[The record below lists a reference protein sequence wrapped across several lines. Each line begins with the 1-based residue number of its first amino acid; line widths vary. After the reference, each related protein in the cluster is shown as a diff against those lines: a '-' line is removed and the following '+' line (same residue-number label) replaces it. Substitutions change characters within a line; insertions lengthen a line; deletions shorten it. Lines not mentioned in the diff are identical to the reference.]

1 MTLQFFAYRVISPSG
16 LSKCYTNRGVKGGQ
30 TDKSRN
36 RKANWQPSHQTMPAT
51 GEFDVGVVQKASNEE
66 ILSSSGSDSG
76 GHSEDEELALRR
88 DYTNSVPRIG
98 APAAVATQLSTS
110 HQRSSGHKQTAGV
123 KSGAVNMDDR
133 CLSQLSRD
141 KHEPFLKQCLDEL
154 LENALFK
161 GIAKDQKVL
170 NWTNPE
176 DLSKI
181 FDMSLFK
188 DPQSD
193 EQLLEAIRKTIK
205 YSVKTGHPYFV
216 NQLFSTVDP
225 YGLIGQWTTD
235 ALNPSVYTYEV
246 SPVFTLMEE
255 TVLREMR
262 KIVGFSVDGEG
273 DGIFVPGGSMANG
286 YAISCARFKA
296 MPDVKVNIFSVDR
309 REINWSMCV
318 CVPNQSLIWQTSGQ
332 C

>member
-1 MTLQFFAYRVISPSG
+1 
-16 LSKCYTNRGVKGGQ
+16 
-30 TDKSRN
+30 
-36 RKANWQPSHQTMPAT
+36 MPAT
-51 GEFDVGVVQKASNEE
+51 GEFNVGVGQKASNEE
-66 ILSSSGSDSG
+66 LLCSSGSESG
-76 GHSEDEELALRR
+76 SHSEDEDLALRR
-88 DYTNSVPRIG
+88 YHHSVPHSPPAG
-98 APAAVATQLSTS
+98 AIAPPATQVLNAPYTA
-110 HQRSSGHKQTAGV
+110 KQQLEQSLKAQQQITQ
-123 KSGAVNMDDR
+123 SPVNMEER
-133 CLSQLSRD
+133 CLSQLSRE
-141 KHEPFLKQCLDEL
+141 KHEPFLKQCLNEL
-154 LENALFK
+154 LEEALFK

-170 NWTNPE
+170 NWVNPE
-176 DLSKI
+176 ELSQI
-181 FDMSLFK
+181 FDMSLQK

-255 TVLREMR
+255 TVLKEMR
-262 KIVGFSVDGEG
+262 RIVGFSVDGEG

-296 MPDVKVNIFSVDR
+296 MPDVKVNIEYSV
-309 REINWSMCV
+309 
-318 CVPNQSLIWQTSGQ
+318 
-332 C
+332 

>member
-1 MTLQFFAYRVISPSG
+1 
-16 LSKCYTNRGVKGGQ
+16 
-30 TDKSRN
+30 
-36 RKANWQPSHQTMPAT
+36 MPAT
-51 GEFDVGVVQKASNEE
+51 GEFNVGLQKASTEE
-66 ILSSSGSDSG
+66 IHSASSGSESG

-88 DYTNSVPRIG
+88 YYNTSIPSSLSPQLPTSAAALVPVSHESRVKYR
-98 APAAVATQLSTS
+98 PLTKEQLRT
-110 HQRSSGHKQTAGV
+110 V
-123 KSGAVNMDDR
+123 KNMEER
-133 CLSQLSRD
+133 CLSQLSRE
-141 KHEPFLKQCLDEL
+141 KHEPFLRQCLNEL
-154 LENALFK
+154 LEEALFK
-161 GIAKDQKVL
+161 GISKDQKVL

-181 FDMSLFK
+181 FDMRLHNE
-188 DPQSD
+188 PQTD
-193 EQLLEAIRKTIK
+193 EQLLEAIRNTIK

-255 TVLREMR
+255 TVLCEMR
-262 KIVGFSVDGEG
+262 KIVGFSENGEG

-296 MPDVKVNIFSVDR
+296 MPDVKVNIH
-309 REINWSMCV
+309 
-318 CVPNQSLIWQTSGQ
+318 TK
-332 C
+332 